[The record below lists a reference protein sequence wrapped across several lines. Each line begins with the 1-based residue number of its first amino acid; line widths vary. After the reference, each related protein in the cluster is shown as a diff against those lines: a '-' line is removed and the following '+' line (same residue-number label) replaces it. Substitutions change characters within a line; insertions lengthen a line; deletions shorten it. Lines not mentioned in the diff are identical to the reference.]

1 MVRLDFIEL
10 CFKDMKCKIY
20 HIDSHKNILLI
31 FIFLFTSTIFSQKIS
46 SLKDSVL
53 KYKDLNS
60 QKALDFSFQALNL
73 PFSEEDVYDLFDIN
87 YLIGEIYFFN
97 KFYEKSLQYL
107 SQSLTIY
114 ESLSSDQKI
123 NKNVK
128 KPPWLLSVIGNI
140 YYENENYE
148 KAKTIYKEAIDNFS
162 LYGDKFLEDKTR
174 GTAIAELNLALISK
188 KQFNYPQAESYY
200 KNILDRQKDG
210 ILNDK
215 YVTTILLTYLE
226 IMDFYFIS
234 GKDEL
239 GVKYFNLSTKLF
251 EKENVDIQIAPNY
264 SRIISRYAV
273 YLKNKKQYRK
283 AIKYFEKSKNLLENF
298 NSLIP
303 DINVSIS
310 ECYFEIGDFE
320 KAEKTYNENLKNK
333 DLSFKDKIKN
343 FKGLGEIYSVQNR
356 NKDLINV
363 YGLITKLYEEK
374 RNIISVNDLDN
385 QMIISQKQKEINEN
399 ILKNIRNSYFI
410 TVLILVSIII
420 IIILVFN
427 YNFQKVK
434 SSKLEME
441 KKQISSKLDSKNRE
455 LVSKANFILQRN
467 EYLKNIKIKLDKS
480 QVNDQSFKRISREIN
495 DLINSDKSYR
505 EFDKTF
511 INVYP
516 EFYKYLNVRFKLS
529 QTYLRLAAY
538 IKMNQTNN
546 EIAKITG
553 VSLRTVETQRYRL
566 SKKLN
571 LNKYQ
576 DLNSFLQNL

>member
-1 MVRLDFIEL
+1 
-10 CFKDMKCKIY
+10 MKCKFC
-20 HIDSHKNILLI
+20 HIDPQKNILLI

-53 KYKDLNS
+53 KFKDLNP

-87 YLIGEIYFFN
+87 YLIGEIYFFS

-128 KPPWLLSVIGNI
+128 KPPWLLSLIGNI

-148 KAKTIYKEAIDNFS
+148 KAKSIYKEAINNFS
-162 LYGDKFLEDKTR
+162 LYGDKFLEDKIR

-188 KQFNYPQAESYY
+188 KQSNYPEAEFYY
-200 KNILDRQKDG
+200 ENILDRQKNG
-210 ILNDK
+210 ILNDN

-251 EKENVDIQIAPNY
+251 EKENIDIQIAPNY

-273 YLKNKKQYRK
+273 YLKNKKQYKK
-283 AIKYFEKSKNLLENF
+283 AIKYFEKSKNLLDDF
-298 NSLIP
+298 NSLIS

-310 ECYFEIGDFE
+310 ECYFEIGDFK

-333 DLSFKDKIKN
+333 DLSFKDKIRN

-356 NKDLINV
+356 NKDLISV

-399 ILKNIRNSYFI
+399 ILKNIRNNYII

-420 IIILVFN
+420 IIIFVFN

-571 LNKYQ
+571 LNKNQ